1 MIKTDIIGN
10 LTQDPRTNTVND
22 TTFCNLR
29 LASNKK
35 RKNKEG
41 NYEEETTF
49 LNASAIGKPAE
60 TLGKYLSKGSRF
72 TFRVIWLTRNT
83 RTRKAIKL
91 ETKSCVFASSSFL
104 EVKLTEQ
111 SQQPLMMV
119 SRFNAC

>member
-1 MIKTDIIGN
+1 MIKTDIIGS

-60 TLGKYLSKGSRF
+60 TLGKYLSKGSKVYLSHDLVDTEYTNKEGNQVRDKELRIREF
-72 TFRVIWLTRNT
+72 EFLGG
-83 RTRKAIKL
+83 KADGAKPA
-91 ETKSCVFASSSFL
+91 ASNDGEPF
-104 EVKLTEQ
+104 
-111 SQQPLMMV
+111 
-119 SRFNAC
+119 